1 MRVALIQMPVA
12 DEKAVNLETA
22 CREIRKARD
31 QGADLAVL
39 PEMFCCP
46 YDNACFRPNSEAD
59 GGPAQAALSALAQE
73 LGVNPNTVQK
83 AYQLLE
89 RDGIIYSV
97 PGKGSFI
104 AEAAN
109 ALSQQREQAVEK
121 LRDAAGRA
129 LDCGLSLEEAQNC
142 VKEVYEGGRPAVNQ
156 QEGSDGHD

>member
-1 MRVALIQMPVA
+1 MNVFSDLKLNNKTSVYLQIIQHVKRKILNKSIIAYTP
-12 DEKAVNLETA
+12 LPSR
-22 CREIRKARD
+22 RE
-31 QGADLAVL
+31 LASL
-39 PEMFCCP
+39 
-46 YDNACFRPNSEAD
+46 
-59 GGPAQAALSALAQE
+59 LSI
-73 LGVNPNTVQK
+73 NPNTVQK